1 MVEITLT
8 PALSRSTGR
17 GSTLFAQQRSRRN
30 LESVTLLSDTPMN
43 RTPLLIVATVFLTC
57 LLFGC
62 GGPPPPKARTV
73 KATSRP
79 ADVTAILRPGPHA
92 PVVHLDVYQMFVP
105 RGAVSRSD
113 EFWKRVD
120 EQQIDPATYDLLLKN
135 GVRVGMA
142 RTSEWADYFR
152 DIFDRNNAKSIPGS
166 ILANGAGTLELPMKR
181 NVRSQDIFYLNDQ
194 NELYGRTYEKCEN
207 LLGVSFWPERRQI
220 GALHLTLAPVVRAT
234 RSHPEFTVRNE
245 ERVLVEVRPEYLYDL
260 NLTTTIPPD
269 SFLVLAPSPEGR
281 WPTSLGS
288 TFLTTEDETEQKEQ
302 VLVFVPRT
310 VRGPMPA
317 SPPSAAPNASAAEGA
332 NPR

>member
-1 MVEITLT
+1 M
-8 PALSRSTGR
+8 
-17 GSTLFAQQRSRRN
+17 
-30 LESVTLLSDTPMN
+30 SDTPMN
-43 RTPLLIVATVFLTC
+43 RTFVITAAIAIGASLLP
-57 LLFGC
+57 GC
-62 GGPPPPKARTV
+62 GGPPPPKARTG
-73 KATSRP
+73 ATTHP
-79 ADVTAILRPGPHA
+79 AEVTAVLRPDAHS

-135 GVRVGMA
+135 GVRVGVA
-142 RTSEWADYFR
+142 RDSDWADYFR
-152 DIFDRNNAKSIPGS
+152 DIFERNNARSIPGS
-166 ILANGAGTLELPMKR
+166 ILASGSGSLELPMKR

-207 LLGVSFWPERRQI
+207 LLGVSFWPERRQV
-220 GALHLTLAPVVRAT
+220 GALHITLAPVVRAT

-260 NLTTTIPPD
+260 NLTTTIPPGN
-269 SFLVLAPSPEGR
+269 FLVMAPSPEGR

-317 SPPSAAPNASAAEGA
+317 SPPPAAPNASAADGA